1 MWLQALLVM
10 AAPAGGGGVVGNK
23 SDRAHNMRG
32 TWAVLIQMD
41 QDRYSQLS
49 VKAIIYLSWLGGHS

>member
-1 MWLQALLVM
+1 M
-10 AAPAGGGGVVGNK
+10 APGSFSYGGTRWRGGGVVGNK